1 MLGKAIRLGAL
12 LSGSALGGLKKAD
25 IEIIEKCIVLKID
38 KDSKTL
44 AGGIVK
50 KRLSSLGDALNL
62 VPKLVIEKV

>member
-1 MLGKAIRLGAL
+1 MIVIIIIVLV
-12 LSGSALGGLKKAD
+12 LSQILFYSKESD

-38 KDSKTL
+38 RDSKTL